1 MQDAAVACW
10 EDRDCIYIKDID
22 CDQQSFQLCINGTT
36 QNSTKSCLYQPGMS
50 HSRKEIK
57 HYGTNTYLIVK

>member
-36 QNSTKSCLYQPGMS
+36 QNSTKSGGSNLNKAPNGP
-50 HSRKEIK
+50 HSESS
-57 HYGTNTYLIVK
+57 V